1 MKKFTHL
8 TREGNAKM
16 VDITKK
22 RSTART
28 AVAEGSVIMS
38 QKILKKIKDKKAKK
52 GDVLNIARI
61 AGIMA
66 AKKTADIIPLC
77 HTLEINSVDI
87 QFTLNE
93 KKMCIEIRATT
104 KTQAKTGVEMEALTA
119 VSVAALTI
127 YDMCKS
133 FEKSIEIGKIKLIHK
148 SGGKSGTYNNSR

>member
-93 KKMCIEIRATT
+93 KKM
-104 KTQAKTGVEMEALTA
+104 L
-119 VSVAALTI
+119 S
-127 YDMCKS
+127 
-133 FEKSIEIGKIKLIHK
+133 LIHI
-148 SGGKSGTYNNSR
+148 